1 MTNMTPLSKRE
12 RELYLLIAQMADD
25 NLSAL
30 RDLRR
35 EVHNESG
42 AAWPGAWL
50 DKIRAT
56 VAKADAIVR
65 GGGA

>member
-1 MTNMTPLSKRE
+1 MTNTTPLSERE

-25 NLSAL
+25 SLSAL
-30 RDLRR
+30 RDLQH
-35 EVHNESG
+35 EPHNESSS
-42 AAWPGAWL
+42 AWLGAWL

-56 VAKADAIVR
+56 VAKADAVVK